1 MASRVILSQARAAGA
16 KHAPLSDNLIAHLL
30 RPLKNPPAAPSP
42 AATSAASAASKFASA
57 ADPPSYSSPQAPTQ
71 HPPALPATDLDRP
84 YRSQFSRRPA
94 SSAISPAVVPLLLN
108 LQPSPQPTF
117 VGSIL
122 DTCVAR
128 PAEDAVPVV
137 SWANVLPASDGAVA
151 PGEQLPA
158 EATDSAPLVLPLPV
172 LSAAA
177 ASPSAGPSRRRPV
190 SVADSPAATKAG
202 SVAAAAPRG
211 VQVIVDD
218 ILSGRFKDSHRESWR
233 AANATNA
240 SATAPRPAVEPAAAP
255 PAATVAAVT
264 AALRAPPSPKPNP
277 APSPT
282 AKSASAAA
290 EAADFPALPSGVT
303 LPDVFPLMP
312 SPIASPKAAPYLSA
326 LTDCAH
332 PPSATSSAPAVA
344 GFTSASKQ
352 VAFTIG
358 SPLDEFFSPDA
369 SPPAQL
375 SAVSYA
381 LDQGDSLPMLS
392 ATSASAAAGA
402 AAVYHHPHFLE
413 SQDNSKSPSA
423 RRSSKG
429 GKQAKAGEAKPAARS
444 ADRNGGKRSKAGG
457 SAEADDWVRQKLEQ
471 PQASVGHGRGLDAKK
486 AGGKTATTVAIGAP
500 GGVVRTLELYLP
512 YSTPATNPGTNGPAI
527 GAVAPAGPR
536 VPDGTRGRVLFVNDS
551 EGNDEFG
558 FSSNRIYTTKYT
570 WYTFLPRGLFE
581 QFRRVANLYFLFHA
595 CVSLTP
601 LSSISPMATVPPLVF
616 VVGLA
621 MAKELWEDIKRGSS
635 DYETNKRKA
644 TVIRPDGTEATRRW
658 RDLRVGELIRV
669 PHDAFLPADII
680 CVATSGDG
688 GACYVETMNLDG
700 ETNLKMRSA
709 VFETHAMSAAEL
721 PRVRGRVECEH
732 PNASIY
738 TFAGKMLLRTST
750 EGAISGRSDSSA
762 DIESS
767 EGSQS
772 GDAAPIFITPANI
785 LLRGSRLRNTKW
797 AVGIVVY
804 TGRETKIMM
813 NSTDPPSKRSFVE
826 KRLDFV
832 IMFELVVLVGLA
844 TFSSVMYGV
853 YLGKYMPQQWYLRPE
868 DYTGVTGVAKAM
880 YNWQQPAL
888 AGFMQFFT
896 ALVLYGYFVPISLYV
911 TMELV
916 KLVQAATI
924 ALDLHMYYEEKDIP
938 TTARTSNLNEELGM
952 VHTVLS
958 DKTGTLTRNQMDFFK
973 CSIAGIAYGTGV
985 TEVEKAAAQRMGQPI
1000 PDEDEETE
1008 GEEGVYTPLKP
1019 LEKGYNMKDP
1029 RLDDLKWRTQPTA
1042 AEIRRFLE
1050 VMSVCHTVIADT
1062 GDAADAAGGVGKAGG
1077 AGGGGAGGGV
1087 GEGWEAGAAGHVGD
1101 GESSSDD
1108 DDEYE
1113 AAMWRDDG
1121 GMVSVGGS
1129 MRSLGGSLRS
1139 LGGSMSSYHTA
1150 DARSAQDSFHSLGS
1164 SEGARQGATRAEQ
1177 GSDHDMTGGGAG
1189 EVSGVGSVS
1198 ADPDAVRYLAESP
1211 DEAAFVVAGK
1221 RMGMVFAGRQGREVR
1236 VQEFAEGW
1244 VLKDERRY
1252 TLLHTIEFT
1261 SHRKR
1266 MSVIVRTP
1274 EGNLVLL
1281 CKGADNIIMDRLG
1294 SSEEAQRH
1302 RPITEKHMR
1311 TYAEAGLRTLAISWK
1326 EIGEE
1331 EYASWQAR
1339 WESAKANMADV
1350 AVQAAELEGLADE
1363 MERGLILL
1371 GATAIED
1378 KLQVRAWGAWVGGVR
1393 VKCLGCQ
1400 AIEAMAAAGIRLWVL
1415 TGDKLE
1421 TAVNIGFACRLLR
1434 PGMQQHVAF
1443 LEDNDKLAAD
1453 AAAAGADPA
1462 ELLRPGMQQHV
1473 AFPAAA
1479 GADPAEFAA
1488 SAIRGQILSAKS
1500 AATAP
1505 GASHAAPHALIID
1518 GKALTH
1524 VLADAA
1530 LRSDFLR
1537 AALAC
1542 ASVICCR
1549 VSPKQKAQV
1558 TELVGSEGGM
1568 ITLGIGDG
1576 ANDVGMIQKAHI
1588 GVGIAGE
1595 EGQQAVMAADFAI
1608 GQFRFVERLL
1618 LVHGAWSYTR
1628 ITYMI
1633 KYFLYKCHTFA
1644 FTIFFFNG
1652 LALFSGSAVYVD
1664 WLLVLFQVLFSSLPV
1679 AAVGAFDQDVKAIY
1693 HLRYPRLYAQSQR
1706 NWLFTLGEISMAM
1719 GKGMSQRNRLFTVGA
1734 IGMAMGKGM
1743 VQAAI
1748 LFAVSFLPLLL
1759 SSSGADG
1766 RVLDLTAQGSILF
1779 TALVLAV
1786 NLELAITIQY
1796 WTVIHHMAV
1805 WGSIAL
1811 WFIFLAIVSY
1821 VPATLSA
1828 SFYGMAPMLLPR
1840 PAYYLIV
1847 LLATVATLLPGFAAA
1862 SITRYLA
1869 PTDVELVQEVQQQD
1883 HKRRLT
1889 RLATMRSTSI
1899 TRYLALTDVEL
1910 VQEVQQLD
1918 HKRRLTR
1925 LVTMRSSRRR

>member
-1 MASRVILSQARAAGA
+1 MGQFR
-16 KHAPLSDNLIAHLL
+16 DCL
-30 RPLKNPPAAPSP
+30 RSLFRK
-42 AATSAASAASKFASA
+42 K
-57 ADPPSYSSPQAPTQ
+57 DP
-71 HPPALPATDLDRP
+71 
-84 YRSQFSRRPA
+84 
-94 SSAISPAVVPLLLN
+94 
-108 LQPSPQPTF
+108 
-117 VGSIL
+117 
-122 DTCVAR
+122 
-128 PAEDAVPVV
+128 
-137 SWANVLPASDGAVA
+137 
-151 PGEQLPA
+151 
-158 EATDSAPLVLPLPV
+158 
-172 LSAAA
+172 
-177 ASPSAGPSRRRPV
+177 GP
-190 SVADSPAATKAG
+190 
-202 SVAAAAPRG
+202 
-211 VQVIVDD
+211 
-218 ILSGRFKDSHRESWR
+218 
-233 AANATNA
+233 
-240 SATAPRPAVEPAAAP
+240 
-255 PAATVAAVT
+255 
-264 AALRAPPSPKPNP
+264 
-277 APSPT
+277 
-282 AKSASAAA
+282 
-290 EAADFPALPSGVT
+290 
-303 LPDVFPLMP
+303 
-312 SPIASPKAAPYLSA
+312 
-326 LTDCAH
+326 C
-332 PPSATSSAPAVA
+332 
-344 GFTSASKQ
+344 
-352 VAFTIG
+352 
-358 SPLDEFFSPDA
+358 
-369 SPPAQL
+369 
-375 SAVSYA
+375 
-381 LDQGDSLPMLS
+381 
-392 ATSASAAAGA
+392 
-402 AAVYHHPHFLE
+402 
-413 SQDNSKSPSA
+413 
-423 RRSSKG
+423 
-429 GKQAKAGEAKPAARS
+429 
-444 ADRNGGKRSKAGG
+444 
-457 SAEADDWVRQKLEQ
+457 
-471 PQASVGHGRGLDAKK
+471 
-486 AGGKTATTVAIGAP
+486 
-500 GGVVRTLELYLP
+500 
-512 YSTPATNPGTNGPAI
+512 
-527 GAVAPAGPR
+527 
-536 VPDGTRGRVLFVNDS
+536 RVLFVNDS

-721 PRVRGRVECEH
+721 ARVRGRVECEH

-750 EGAISGRSDSSA
+750 EGAISGRSDNNA

-772 GDAAPIFITPANI
+772 GDAAPIFITPVNI

-813 NSTDPPSKRSFVE
+813 NSTGPPSKRSFVE

-924 ALDLHMYYEEKDIP
+924 ALDLHMYYEERDIP

-985 TEVEKAAAQRMGQPI
+985 TEVEKAAAERMGQPI

-1062 GDAADAAGGVGKAGG
+1062 GDAADAAGGAGKEDG
-1077 AGGGGAGGGV
+1077 AAGGGAGGGA
-1087 GEGWEAGAAGHVGD
+1087 GEGWEAGAEGHVGD

-1129 MRSLGGSLRS
+1129 MRSLGGS
-1139 LGGSMSSYHTA
+1139 MSSYHTA

-1164 SEGARQGATRAEQ
+1164 SEGARQGAMRAEQ
-1177 GSDHDMTGGGAG
+1177 GSDHDMTGGGEG
-1189 EVSGVGSVS
+1189 EVSGVGSVGV
-1198 ADPDAVRYLAESP
+1198 DPDAVRYLAESP

-1244 VLKDERRY
+1244 ALHDERRY

-1294 SSEEAQRH
+1294 GSVEAQRH
-1302 RPITEKHMR
+1302 RPITEQHMC
-1311 TYAEAGLRTLAISWK
+1311 TYAEAGLRTLAIAWK

-1339 WESAKANMADV
+1339 WERAKGNVGDV
-1350 AVQAAELEGLADE
+1350 AAQAAELEVLADE

-1378 KLQVRAWGAWVGGVR
+1378 KLQVGVP
-1393 VKCLGCQ
+1393 Q

-1434 PGMQQHVAF
+1434 PDMQQHVVF
-1443 LEDNDKLAAD
+1443 LEDNDRLAAD
-1453 AAAAGADPA
+1453 AASAGADPA
-1462 ELLRPGMQQHV
+1462 ELRCTNISPIPSSPTLPFQ
-1473 AFPAAA
+1473 
-1479 GADPAEFAA
+1479 FAA
-1488 SAIRGQILSAKS
+1488 SAIRAQILSAKS
-1500 AATAP
+1500 AATTP
-1505 GASHAAPHALIID
+1505 GASLAAPHALIID
-1518 GKALTH
+1518 GKALAH

-1652 LALFSGSAVYVD
+1652 LAMFSGSPVYVD
-1664 WLLVLFQVLFSSLPV
+1664 WLLVMFQVLFSALPV

-1706 NWLFTLGEISMAM
+1706 N
-1719 GKGMSQRNRLFTVGA
+1719 RLFTVGA

-1743 VQAAI
+1743 VQATI
-1748 LFAVSFLPLLL
+1748 LFALSFLPLLL

-1786 NLELAITIQY
+1786 NLELAVTIQY
-1796 WTVIHHMAV
+1796 WTLMHHMAV

-1889 RLATMRSTSI
+1889 RLATMRS
-1899 TRYLALTDVEL
+1899 
-1910 VQEVQQLD
+1910 
-1918 HKRRLTR
+1918 
-1925 LVTMRSSRRR
+1925 RRRR

>member
-1 MASRVILSQARAAGA
+1 MGQFRDWLLSLFR
-16 KHAPLSDNLIAHLL
+16 K
-30 RPLKNPPAAPSP
+30 K
-42 AATSAASAASKFASA
+42 
-57 ADPPSYSSPQAPTQ
+57 DP
-71 HPPALPATDLDRP
+71 
-84 YRSQFSRRPA
+84 
-94 SSAISPAVVPLLLN
+94 
-108 LQPSPQPTF
+108 
-117 VGSIL
+117 
-122 DTCVAR
+122 
-128 PAEDAVPVV
+128 
-137 SWANVLPASDGAVA
+137 
-151 PGEQLPA
+151 
-158 EATDSAPLVLPLPV
+158 
-172 LSAAA
+172 
-177 ASPSAGPSRRRPV
+177 GPSR
-190 SVADSPAATKAG
+190 
-202 SVAAAAPRG
+202 
-211 VQVIVDD
+211 I
-218 ILSGRFKDSHRESWR
+218 
-233 AANATNA
+233 
-240 SATAPRPAVEPAAAP
+240 
-255 PAATVAAVT
+255 
-264 AALRAPPSPKPNP
+264 
-277 APSPT
+277 
-282 AKSASAAA
+282 
-290 EAADFPALPSGVT
+290 
-303 LPDVFPLMP
+303 
-312 SPIASPKAAPYLSA
+312 
-326 LTDCAH
+326 
-332 PPSATSSAPAVA
+332 
-344 GFTSASKQ
+344 
-352 VAFTIG
+352 
-358 SPLDEFFSPDA
+358 
-369 SPPAQL
+369 
-375 SAVSYA
+375 
-381 LDQGDSLPMLS
+381 
-392 ATSASAAAGA
+392 
-402 AAVYHHPHFLE
+402 
-413 SQDNSKSPSA
+413 
-423 RRSSKG
+423 
-429 GKQAKAGEAKPAARS
+429 
-444 ADRNGGKRSKAGG
+444 
-457 SAEADDWVRQKLEQ
+457 
-471 PQASVGHGRGLDAKK
+471 
-486 AGGKTATTVAIGAP
+486 
-500 GGVVRTLELYLP
+500 
-512 YSTPATNPGTNGPAI
+512 
-527 GAVAPAGPR
+527 
-536 VPDGTRGRVLFVNDS
+536 LFVNDA

-616 VVGLA
+616 VIGLA

-721 PRVRGRVECEH
+721 ARVRGRVECEH

-853 YLGKYMPQQWYLRPE
+853 YLGNYMPQQWYLRPE

-985 TEVEKAAAQRMGQPI
+985 TEVEKAAAERMGQPI

-1042 AEIRRFLE
+1042 EEIRRFLE

-1062 GDAADAAGGVGKAGG
+1062 GDAADAAGGAGKEGG
-1077 AGGGGAGGGV
+1077 AGGGGAGAGG
-1087 GEGWEAGAAGHVGD
+1087 GAGGGAAEGWEAGAAGHVGD

-1129 MRSLGGSLRS
+1129 MRSLGGS
-1139 LGGSMSSYHTA
+1139 MSSYHTA

-1164 SEGARQGATRAEQ
+1164 SEGARQGAMRAEP

-1189 EVSGVGSVS
+1189 EVSGVGSVG

-1294 SSEEAQRH
+1294 GSVEAQRH
-1302 RPITEKHMR
+1302 RPITEQHMR
-1311 TYAEAGLRTLAISWK
+1311 TYAEAGLRTLAIAWK

-1339 WESAKANMADV
+1339 WERAKGNVADV
-1350 AVQAAELEGLADE
+1350 AAQAAELEGLADE

-1378 KLQVRAWGAWVGGVR
+1378 KLQVGVP
-1393 VKCLGCQ
+1393 Q

-1434 PGMQQHVAF
+1434 PGMQQHVVF
-1443 LEDNDKLAAD
+1443 LEDNDRLTAD
-1453 AAAAGADPA
+1453 A
-1462 ELLRPGMQQHV
+1462 
-1473 AFPAAA
+1473 AAA

-1488 SAIRGQILSAKS
+1488 SAIRAQILSAKS
-1500 AATAP
+1500 AAMAP

-1518 GKALTH
+1518 GKALAH

-1706 NWLFTLGEISMAM
+1706 N
-1719 GKGMSQRNRLFTVGA
+1719 RLFTVGA

-1786 NLELAITIQY
+1786 NLELAITIQHGTSRFSTPHPHPVPHATCRTCKPSACVPRFPASSPSHSLPTFGTRQITIPPPPLPTPTSTGRSYTTWPYGAPLPSGSSGGLCETHSAPSSPLTTPSHPQQY
-1796 WTVIHHMAV
+1796 WTIMHHMAV

-1811 WFIFLAIVSY
+1811 WFIFLPVVSY
-1821 VPATLSA
+1821 LPSTLSA

-1869 PTDVELVQEVQQQD
+1869 PTDVEVVQEVQQQD

-1889 RLATMRSTSI
+1889 RLATMRS
-1899 TRYLALTDVEL
+1899 
-1910 VQEVQQLD
+1910 
-1918 HKRRLTR
+1918 
-1925 LVTMRSSRRR
+1925 SRRR

>member
-1 MASRVILSQARAAGA
+1 MGQFG
-16 KHAPLSDNLIAHLL
+16 DWLL
-30 RPLKNPPAAPSP
+30 RK
-42 AATSAASAASKFASA
+42 K
-57 ADPPSYSSPQAPTQ
+57 DP
-71 HPPALPATDLDRP
+71 
-84 YRSQFSRRPA
+84 
-94 SSAISPAVVPLLLN
+94 
-108 LQPSPQPTF
+108 
-117 VGSIL
+117 
-122 DTCVAR
+122 
-128 PAEDAVPVV
+128 
-137 SWANVLPASDGAVA
+137 
-151 PGEQLPA
+151 
-158 EATDSAPLVLPLPV
+158 
-172 LSAAA
+172 
-177 ASPSAGPSRRRPV
+177 GP
-190 SVADSPAATKAG
+190 
-202 SVAAAAPRG
+202 
-211 VQVIVDD
+211 
-218 ILSGRFKDSHRESWR
+218 
-233 AANATNA
+233 N
-240 SATAPRPAVEPAAAP
+240 
-255 PAATVAAVT
+255 
-264 AALRAPPSPKPNP
+264 
-277 APSPT
+277 
-282 AKSASAAA
+282 
-290 EAADFPALPSGVT
+290 
-303 LPDVFPLMP
+303 
-312 SPIASPKAAPYLSA
+312 
-326 LTDCAH
+326 
-332 PPSATSSAPAVA
+332 
-344 GFTSASKQ
+344 
-352 VAFTIG
+352 
-358 SPLDEFFSPDA
+358 
-369 SPPAQL
+369 
-375 SAVSYA
+375 
-381 LDQGDSLPMLS
+381 
-392 ATSASAAAGA
+392 
-402 AAVYHHPHFLE
+402 
-413 SQDNSKSPSA
+413 
-423 RRSSKG
+423 
-429 GKQAKAGEAKPAARS
+429 
-444 ADRNGGKRSKAGG
+444 
-457 SAEADDWVRQKLEQ
+457 
-471 PQASVGHGRGLDAKK
+471 
-486 AGGKTATTVAIGAP
+486 
-500 GGVVRTLELYLP
+500 
-512 YSTPATNPGTNGPAI
+512 
-527 GAVAPAGPR
+527 
-536 VPDGTRGRVLFVNDS
+536 RVLFVNDP

-558 FSSNRIYTTKYT
+558 FSSNRIRTTKYT
-570 WYTFLPRGLFE
+570 WYSFVPRGLFE

-601 LSSISPMATVPPLVF
+601 LSPVSPIATVPPLVF

-621 MAKELWEDIKRGSS
+621 MAKELWEDIKRGRS

-669 PHDAFLPADII
+669 PQDAFLPADII

-721 PRVRGRVECEH
+721 ARVRGRVECEH

-738 TFAGKMLLRTST
+738 TFAGKMLLRTSI
-750 EGAISGRSDSSA
+750 EGALSGKNDSSA
-762 DIESS
+762 DLESS
-767 EGSQS
+767 EGTES
-772 GDAAPIFITPANI
+772 GGAAPIFITPANI

-853 YLGKYMPQQWYLRPE
+853 YLGKYMQQQWYLRPE

-924 ALDLHMYYEEKDIP
+924 ALDLHMYYEERDIP
-938 TTARTSNLNEELGM
+938 ATARTSNLNEELGM

-985 TEVEKAAAQRMGQPI
+985 TEVEKAAAERMGQPI
-1000 PDEDEETE
+1000 PDEDEEME

-1042 AEIRRFLE
+1042 EEIRRFLE
-1050 VMSVCHTVIADT
+1050 VMSVCHTVVADT
-1062 GDAADAAGGVGKAGG
+1062 GDAADAAGGAGKEGG
-1077 AGGGGAGGGV
+1077 AGGGGASARGGA
-1087 GEGWEAGAAGHVGD
+1087 GEGWEAGAAWHIGD
-1101 GESSSDD
+1101 GDSSSDD

-1129 MRSLGGSLRS
+1129 M
-1139 LGGSMSSYHTA
+1139 GGSMASYHTA

-1164 SEGARQGATRAEQ
+1164 SASHTSASQPSASAFESARQQAEGAEQ
-1177 GSDHDMTGGGAG
+1177 GSDLPRAPSGGGSG
-1189 EVSGVGSVS
+1189 EVSGIGSGLGSVVS
-1198 ADPDAVRYLAESP
+1198 SGADPDAVRYLAESP

-1236 VQEFAEGW
+1236 VLEYAEGW
-1244 VLKDERRY
+1244 ALQDERRY
-1252 TLLHTIEFT
+1252 TLLHTIE
-1261 SHRKR
+1261 KR

-1294 SSEEAQRH
+1294 GSDVAQQH
-1302 RPITEKHMR
+1302 RPITEQHMR
-1311 TYAEAGLRTLAISWK
+1311 TYAEAGLRTLAIAWK

-1339 WESAKANMADV
+1339 WESAKGNVADV
-1350 AVQAAELEGLADE
+1350 AAQAAELEALADEMERGLTLLGATAIEDKLQVGAWSAWVGGMCGELGTQAVELEALADEMERGLILLGATAIEDKLQVQAAELEGLADE

-1378 KLQVRAWGAWVGGVR
+1378 KLYAGARLKCMGEWCVCQV
-1393 VKCLGCQ
+1393 LGCQVGVPQ

-1434 PGMQQHVAF
+1434 PGMQQHVVF
-1443 LEDNDKLAAD
+1443 LEDNDRLTAD
-1453 AAAAGADPA
+1453 AAAVGADPA
-1462 ELLRPGMQQHV
+1462 EQHV
-1473 AFPAAA
+1473 VFLEDNDRLTADAAA
-1479 GADPAEFAA
+1479 GTDHAKFAA
-1488 SAIRGQILSAKS
+1488 SAIRAQILSAKS
-1500 AATAP
+1500 AATAS
-1505 GASHAAPHALIID
+1505 GASLAAPHALIID
-1518 GKALTH
+1518 GKALAH

-1618 LVHGAWSYTR
+1618 LVHGSWSYTR

-1652 LALFSGSAVYVD
+1652 LAMFSGSPVYFD
-1664 WLLVLFQVLFSSLPV
+1664 WLLALFQVLFSALPV
-1679 AAVGAFDQDVKAIY
+1679 AVVGAFDQDVKAIY
-1693 HLRYPRLYAQSQR
+1693 HIRYPRLYAQ
-1706 NWLFTLGEISMAM
+1706 
-1719 GKGMSQRNRLFTVGA
+1719 SQRNRLFTVGA
-1734 IGMAMGKGM
+1734 IGMAMAKGM

-1748 LFAVSFLPLLL
+1748 LFALSFLPLLL
-1759 SSSGADG
+1759 SSSGTDG
-1766 RVLDLTAQGSILF
+1766 RVLDVTAQGSILF
-1779 TALVLAV
+1779 TGLVLAV
-1786 NLELAITIQY
+1786 NLDLAITIQY
-1796 WTVIHHMAV
+1796 WTVIHHLAV

-1811 WFIFLAIVSY
+1811 WFVFLAVVSY
-1821 VPATLSA
+1821 VPPTLSA

-1840 PAYYLIV
+1840 PTYYLIV
-1847 LLATVATLLPGFAAA
+1847 LLATVAALLPGFAAA

-1869 PTDVELVQEVQQQD
+1869 PTDVEIVQEVQQQD
-1883 HKRRLT
+1883 QKRRLT
-1889 RLATMRSTSI
+1889 RLATMRS
-1899 TRYLALTDVEL
+1899 
-1910 VQEVQQLD
+1910 
-1918 HKRRLTR
+1918 
-1925 LVTMRSSRRR
+1925 SRRR

>member
-1 MASRVILSQARAAGA
+1 MGQFR
-16 KHAPLSDNLIAHLL
+16 DWL
-30 RPLKNPPAAPSP
+30 RSLFRKN
-42 AATSAASAASKFASA
+42 
-57 ADPPSYSSPQAPTQ
+57 DP
-71 HPPALPATDLDRP
+71 
-84 YRSQFSRRPA
+84 
-94 SSAISPAVVPLLLN
+94 
-108 LQPSPQPTF
+108 
-117 VGSIL
+117 
-122 DTCVAR
+122 
-128 PAEDAVPVV
+128 
-137 SWANVLPASDGAVA
+137 
-151 PGEQLPA
+151 
-158 EATDSAPLVLPLPV
+158 
-172 LSAAA
+172 
-177 ASPSAGPSRRRPV
+177 GPS
-190 SVADSPAATKAG
+190 
-202 SVAAAAPRG
+202 
-211 VQVIVDD
+211 
-218 ILSGRFKDSHRESWR
+218 
-233 AANATNA
+233 
-240 SATAPRPAVEPAAAP
+240 
-255 PAATVAAVT
+255 
-264 AALRAPPSPKPNP
+264 
-277 APSPT
+277 
-282 AKSASAAA
+282 
-290 EAADFPALPSGVT
+290 
-303 LPDVFPLMP
+303 
-312 SPIASPKAAPYLSA
+312 
-326 LTDCAH
+326 
-332 PPSATSSAPAVA
+332 
-344 GFTSASKQ
+344 
-352 VAFTIG
+352 
-358 SPLDEFFSPDA
+358 
-369 SPPAQL
+369 
-375 SAVSYA
+375 
-381 LDQGDSLPMLS
+381 
-392 ATSASAAAGA
+392 
-402 AAVYHHPHFLE
+402 
-413 SQDNSKSPSA
+413 
-423 RRSSKG
+423 
-429 GKQAKAGEAKPAARS
+429 
-444 ADRNGGKRSKAGG
+444 
-457 SAEADDWVRQKLEQ
+457 
-471 PQASVGHGRGLDAKK
+471 
-486 AGGKTATTVAIGAP
+486 
-500 GGVVRTLELYLP
+500 
-512 YSTPATNPGTNGPAI
+512 
-527 GAVAPAGPR
+527 
-536 VPDGTRGRVLFVNDS
+536 RVLFVNDL

-721 PRVRGRVECEH
+721 ARVRGRVECEH

-750 EGAISGRSDSSA
+750 EGAISGRSDNNA

-772 GDAAPIFITPANI
+772 GDATPIFITPANI

-813 NSTDPPSKRSFVE
+813 NSTGPPSKRSFVE

-924 ALDLHMYYEEKDIP
+924 ALDLHMYYEERDIP

-985 TEVEKAAAQRMGQPI
+985 TEVEKAAAERMGQPI

-1062 GDAADAAGGVGKAGG
+1062 GDAADAAGGAGKEDG
-1077 AGGGGAGGGV
+1077 AAGGGAGGGA

-1129 MRSLGGSLRS
+1129 MRSLGGS
-1139 LGGSMSSYHTA
+1139 MSSYHTA

-1164 SEGARQGATRAEQ
+1164 SEGARQGAMRAEQ
-1177 GSDHDMTGGGAG
+1177 GSDHDMTGGGEG
-1189 EVSGVGSVS
+1189 EVSGVGSVGV
-1198 ADPDAVRYLAESP
+1198 DPDAVRYLAESP

-1244 VLKDERRY
+1244 ALHDERRY

-1294 SSEEAQRH
+1294 GSVEAQRH
-1302 RPITEKHMR
+1302 RPITEQHMC
-1311 TYAEAGLRTLAISWK
+1311 TYAEAGLRTLAIAWK

-1339 WESAKANMADV
+1339 WERAKGNVGDV
-1350 AVQAAELEGLADE
+1350 AAQAAELEGLADE

-1378 KLQVRAWGAWVGGVR
+1378 KLQVGVP
-1393 VKCLGCQ
+1393 Q

-1434 PGMQQHVAF
+1434 PGMQQHVVF
-1443 LEDNDKLAAD
+1443 LEDNDRLAAD
-1453 AAAAGADPA
+1453 AAS
-1462 ELLRPGMQQHV
+1462 
-1473 AFPAAA
+1473 A

-1488 SAIRGQILSAKS
+1488 SAIRAQILSAKS
-1500 AATAP
+1500 AATTP
-1505 GASHAAPHALIID
+1505 GASLAAPHALIID
-1518 GKALTH
+1518 GKALAH

-1652 LALFSGSAVYVD
+1652 LAMFSGSPVYVD
-1664 WLLVLFQVLFSSLPV
+1664 WLLVMFQVLFSALPV

-1706 NWLFTLGEISMAM
+1706 N
-1719 GKGMSQRNRLFTVGA
+1719 RLFTVGA

-1743 VQAAI
+1743 VQATI
-1748 LFAVSFLPLLL
+1748 LFALSFLPLLL

-1786 NLELAITIQY
+1786 NLELAVTIQY
-1796 WTVIHHMAV
+1796 WTLMHHMAV

-1889 RLATMRSTSI
+1889 RLATMRS
-1899 TRYLALTDVEL
+1899 
-1910 VQEVQQLD
+1910 
-1918 HKRRLTR
+1918 
-1925 LVTMRSSRRR
+1925 SRRR

>member
-1 MASRVILSQARAAGA
+1 MGQFR
-16 KHAPLSDNLIAHLL
+16 DWL
-30 RPLKNPPAAPSP
+30 RSLFRKKDPIPS
-42 AATSAASAASKFASA
+42 
-57 ADPPSYSSPQAPTQ
+57 
-71 HPPALPATDLDRP
+71 
-84 YRSQFSRRPA
+84 
-94 SSAISPAVVPLLLN
+94 
-108 LQPSPQPTF
+108 
-117 VGSIL
+117 
-122 DTCVAR
+122 
-128 PAEDAVPVV
+128 
-137 SWANVLPASDGAVA
+137 
-151 PGEQLPA
+151 
-158 EATDSAPLVLPLPV
+158 
-172 LSAAA
+172 
-177 ASPSAGPSRRRPV
+177 
-190 SVADSPAATKAG
+190 
-202 SVAAAAPRG
+202 
-211 VQVIVDD
+211 
-218 ILSGRFKDSHRESWR
+218 
-233 AANATNA
+233 
-240 SATAPRPAVEPAAAP
+240 
-255 PAATVAAVT
+255 
-264 AALRAPPSPKPNP
+264 
-277 APSPT
+277 
-282 AKSASAAA
+282 
-290 EAADFPALPSGVT
+290 
-303 LPDVFPLMP
+303 
-312 SPIASPKAAPYLSA
+312 
-326 LTDCAH
+326 
-332 PPSATSSAPAVA
+332 
-344 GFTSASKQ
+344 
-352 VAFTIG
+352 
-358 SPLDEFFSPDA
+358 
-369 SPPAQL
+369 
-375 SAVSYA
+375 
-381 LDQGDSLPMLS
+381 
-392 ATSASAAAGA
+392 
-402 AAVYHHPHFLE
+402 
-413 SQDNSKSPSA
+413 
-423 RRSSKG
+423 
-429 GKQAKAGEAKPAARS
+429 
-444 ADRNGGKRSKAGG
+444 
-457 SAEADDWVRQKLEQ
+457 
-471 PQASVGHGRGLDAKK
+471 
-486 AGGKTATTVAIGAP
+486 
-500 GGVVRTLELYLP
+500 
-512 YSTPATNPGTNGPAI
+512 
-527 GAVAPAGPR
+527 
-536 VPDGTRGRVLFVNDS
+536 RVLFVNDP
-551 EGNDEFG
+551 EGNDESG
-558 FSSNRIYTTKYT
+558 FSSNRIYTTKYK
-570 WYTFLPRGLFE
+570 WYSFLPRGLFE

-621 MAKELWEDIKRGSS
+621 MAKELWEDIKRGRS

-721 PRVRGRVECEH
+721 ARVRGRVECEH

-844 TFSSVMYGV
+844 TLSAVMYAV
-853 YLGKYMPQQWYLRPE
+853 NLGKYMPQQWYLRPG
-868 DYTGVTGVAKAM
+868 DYTGATGVGKAM
-880 YNWQQPAL
+880 YNWEQPAL
-888 AGFMQFFT
+888 AGLTQFFT

-985 TEVEKAAAQRMGQPI
+985 TEVEKAAAERTGQPI

-1042 AEIRRFLE
+1042 EEIRRFLE

-1062 GDAADAAGGVGKAGG
+1062 GDAADAAGGAGKEGG
-1077 AGGGGAGGGV
+1077 AGGGRAGAGGGAGGGA
-1087 GEGWEAGAAGHVGD
+1087 GEGWEAGAAGHIGD
-1101 GESSSDD
+1101 GDSSSSD

-1129 MRSLGGSLRS
+1129 MRSA
-1139 LGGSMSSYHTA
+1139 GGSMSSYHTA
-1150 DARSAQDSFHSLGS
+1150 DARSAQDSFHSSGS
-1164 SEGARQGATRAEQ
+1164 SQGARQGAMRAEQ
-1177 GSDHDMTGGGAG
+1177 GSDHGMTGGGAG
-1189 EVSGVGSVS
+1189 EVSGVGSVG
-1198 ADPDAVRYLAESP
+1198 ADLDAVRYLAESP

-1236 VQEFAEGW
+1236 VQEFKEGW
-1244 VLKDERRY
+1244 ALQDERRY

-1294 SSEEAQRH
+1294 GSDVAQRH
-1302 RPITEKHMR
+1302 RPITEQHMR
-1311 TYAEAGLRTLAISWK
+1311 TYAEAGLRTLAIAWK

-1339 WESAKANMADV
+1339 WEGAKANMADV
-1350 AVQAAELEGLADE
+1350 AAQAAELEALADE
-1363 MERGLILL
+1363 MERGLTLL

-1378 KLQVRAWGAWVGGVR
+1378 KLQVGLPQAIEAMAAAGIRLWVLTGDKLEMAVNICGACISAPSAIEAMAAAGIRLW
-1393 VKCLGCQ
+1393 

-1453 AAAAGADPA
+1453 AAAAGTDPA
-1462 ELLRPGMQQHV
+1462 EQHGV
-1473 AFPAAA
+1473 FLEDNDKLAAAAAAA

-1488 SAIRGQILSAKS
+1488 SAIRAQILSAKS

-1618 LVHGAWSYTR
+1618 LVHGSWSYTR

-1652 LALFSGSAVYVD
+1652 LAMFSGSPVYVD
-1664 WLLVLFQVLFSSLPV
+1664 WLLVMFQVLFSALPV
-1679 AAVGAFDQDVKAIY
+1679 AAVGAFDQDVKAVY
-1693 HLRYPRLYAQSQR
+1693 HLRYPGLYAQ
-1706 NWLFTLGEISMAM
+1706 
-1719 GKGMSQRNRLFTVGA
+1719 SQRNRLFTVGA

-1743 VQAAI
+1743 VQATI
-1748 LFAVSFLPLLL
+1748 LFALSFLPLLL

-1786 NLELAITIQY
+1786 NLDLAITIQY
-1796 WTVIHHMAV
+1796 WTLMHHMAV

-1821 VPATLSA
+1821 VPATLSE

-1869 PTDVELVQEVQQQD
+1869 PTDVELVQEVQQLD

-1889 RLATMRSTSI
+1889 RLATMRS
-1899 TRYLALTDVEL
+1899 
-1910 VQEVQQLD
+1910 
-1918 HKRRLTR
+1918 
-1925 LVTMRSSRRR
+1925 SRRR

>member
-1 MASRVILSQARAAGA
+1 MGQFRDWLLSLFR
-16 KHAPLSDNLIAHLL
+16 K
-30 RPLKNPPAAPSP
+30 K
-42 AATSAASAASKFASA
+42 
-57 ADPPSYSSPQAPTQ
+57 DP
-71 HPPALPATDLDRP
+71 
-84 YRSQFSRRPA
+84 
-94 SSAISPAVVPLLLN
+94 
-108 LQPSPQPTF
+108 
-117 VGSIL
+117 
-122 DTCVAR
+122 
-128 PAEDAVPVV
+128 
-137 SWANVLPASDGAVA
+137 
-151 PGEQLPA
+151 
-158 EATDSAPLVLPLPV
+158 
-172 LSAAA
+172 
-177 ASPSAGPSRRRPV
+177 GPSR
-190 SVADSPAATKAG
+190 
-202 SVAAAAPRG
+202 
-211 VQVIVDD
+211 I
-218 ILSGRFKDSHRESWR
+218 
-233 AANATNA
+233 
-240 SATAPRPAVEPAAAP
+240 
-255 PAATVAAVT
+255 
-264 AALRAPPSPKPNP
+264 
-277 APSPT
+277 
-282 AKSASAAA
+282 
-290 EAADFPALPSGVT
+290 
-303 LPDVFPLMP
+303 
-312 SPIASPKAAPYLSA
+312 
-326 LTDCAH
+326 
-332 PPSATSSAPAVA
+332 
-344 GFTSASKQ
+344 
-352 VAFTIG
+352 
-358 SPLDEFFSPDA
+358 
-369 SPPAQL
+369 
-375 SAVSYA
+375 
-381 LDQGDSLPMLS
+381 
-392 ATSASAAAGA
+392 
-402 AAVYHHPHFLE
+402 
-413 SQDNSKSPSA
+413 
-423 RRSSKG
+423 
-429 GKQAKAGEAKPAARS
+429 
-444 ADRNGGKRSKAGG
+444 
-457 SAEADDWVRQKLEQ
+457 
-471 PQASVGHGRGLDAKK
+471 
-486 AGGKTATTVAIGAP
+486 
-500 GGVVRTLELYLP
+500 
-512 YSTPATNPGTNGPAI
+512 
-527 GAVAPAGPR
+527 
-536 VPDGTRGRVLFVNDS
+536 LFVNDA

-680 CVATSGDG
+680 CVATSDDG

-721 PRVRGRVECEH
+721 ARVRGRVECEH

-853 YLGKYMPQQWYLRPE
+853 YLGNYMPQQWYLRPE

-985 TEVEKAAAQRMGQPI
+985 TEVEKAAAERMGQPI

-1042 AEIRRFLE
+1042 EEIRRFLE

-1062 GDAADAAGGVGKAGG
+1062 GDAADAAGGAGKEGG
-1077 AGGGGAGGGV
+1077 AGGGGAGAGG
-1087 GEGWEAGAAGHVGD
+1087 GAGGGAAEGWEAGAAGHVGD

-1129 MRSLGGSLRS
+1129 MRSLGGS
-1139 LGGSMSSYHTA
+1139 MSSYHTA

-1164 SEGARQGATRAEQ
+1164 SEGARQGAMRAEP

-1189 EVSGVGSVS
+1189 EVSGVGSVG

-1294 SSEEAQRH
+1294 GSVEAQRH
-1302 RPITEKHMR
+1302 RPITEQHMR
-1311 TYAEAGLRTLAISWK
+1311 TYAEAGLRTLAIAWK

-1331 EYASWQAR
+1331 EYASWQMRIGRAEGREERGAQAR
-1339 WESAKANMADV
+1339 WERAKGNVADV
-1350 AVQAAELEGLADE
+1350 AAQAAELEGLADE

-1378 KLQVRAWGAWVGGVR
+1378 KLQVGVP
-1393 VKCLGCQ
+1393 Q

-1434 PGMQQHVAF
+1434 PGMQQHVVF
-1443 LEDNDKLAAD
+1443 LEDNDRLTAD
-1453 AAAAGADPA
+1453 A
-1462 ELLRPGMQQHV
+1462 
-1473 AFPAAA
+1473 AAA

-1488 SAIRGQILSAKS
+1488 SAIRAQILSAKS
-1500 AATAP
+1500 AAMAP

-1518 GKALTH
+1518 GKALAH

-1706 NWLFTLGEISMAM
+1706 N
-1719 GKGMSQRNRLFTVGA
+1719 RLFTVGA

-1786 NLELAITIQY
+1786 NLELAITIQHGTSRFSTPHPHPVPHATCRTCKPSACVPRFPASSPSHSLPTFGTRQITIPPPPLPTPTSTGRSYTTWPYGAPLPSGSSGGLCETHSAPSSPLTTPSHPQQY
-1796 WTVIHHMAV
+1796 WTIMHHMAV

-1811 WFIFLAIVSY
+1811 WFIFLPVVSY
-1821 VPATLSA
+1821 LPSTLSA

-1869 PTDVELVQEVQQQD
+1869 PTDVEVVQEVQQQD

-1889 RLATMRSTSI
+1889 RLATMRS
-1899 TRYLALTDVEL
+1899 
-1910 VQEVQQLD
+1910 
-1918 HKRRLTR
+1918 
-1925 LVTMRSSRRR
+1925 SRRR